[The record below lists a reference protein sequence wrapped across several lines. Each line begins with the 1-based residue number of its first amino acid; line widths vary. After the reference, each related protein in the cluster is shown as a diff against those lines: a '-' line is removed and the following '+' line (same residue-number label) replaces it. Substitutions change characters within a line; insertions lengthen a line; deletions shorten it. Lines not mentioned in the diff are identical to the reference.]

1 VWPYGE
7 VIARR
12 ASTDGA
18 IGNREI
24 GISDVKRFG
33 RTHVCETPNPDK
45 DKARVTSQRSH
56 RPGLSLED

>member
-1 VWPYGE
+1 VWLYGE

-12 ASTDGA
+12 ASTEGA
-18 IGNREI
+18 HRKSGNR
-24 GISDVKRFG
+24 DFRCQAFG
-33 RTHVCETPNPDK
+33 LIRICETPNPDK

>member
-1 VWPYGE
+1 VWLYGE
-7 VIARR
+7 DLDGGLAR
-12 ASTDGA
+12 TEP

-45 DKARVTSQRSH
+45 
-56 RPGLSLED
+56 G